1 MDIDAGE
8 AERRTEGEAAESA
21 VEGGFLQSRLFSVV
35 RVVATLAI
43 LVGLII
49 RISPEELLDTMRDA
63 NPWLLASA
71 FCVLVITQMLVIAKW
86 LTLLRTRDIDAPLL
100 QVVRAYC
107 VGNLL
112 STVLPTAV
120 GGDVYRVY
128 RIQHEADA
136 RAADVTMTVL
146 YERATG
152 YAAMTCVGALGAAF
166 YYGSVLIGLLAL
178 GAGVLAAAG
187 MAYILPRFPFPALRE
202 GHFLRNLLAHRQ
214 EALVV
219 YRMAVFSLLI
229 QVLYISTIT
238 LTGRAFGAHIS
249 WWYWAF
255 ATWIVAVA
263 VLLPVTL
270 GGLGI
275 RESTYAA
282 LIKRAGGTAAQGAS
296 TGFMLAL
303 LMIGVNA
310 LGLLL
315 VEVGERLG
323 YGRDKPRARNVTGA
337 TVVEAV
343 PAERT

>member
-1 MDIDAGE
+1 
-8 AERRTEGEAAESA
+8 
-21 VEGGFLQSRLFSVV
+21 
-35 RVVATLAI
+35 VVATLAI
-43 LVGLII
+43 VGGLVYKL
-49 RISPEELLDTMRDA
+49 SFDELLDTMRDA
-63 NPWLLASA
+63 DPWLLLAA
-71 FCVLVITQMLVIAKW
+71 FALLVITQALVIAKW

-100 QVVRAYC
+100 EVVRAYC

-166 YYGSVLIGLLAL
+166 YYGSVAIGLLAL
-178 GAGVLAAAG
+178 GAGALAALG
-187 MAYILPRFPFPALRE
+187 MSYILPRFPFPALRE
-202 GHFLRNLLAHRQ
+202 GHFLRNLLANRR
-214 EALVV
+214 EAMVV

-229 QVLYISTIT
+229 QAFYISTIT

-249 WWYWAF
+249 FWYWAF
-255 ATWIVAVA
+255 ATWVVAVA

-275 RESTYAA
+275 RETTYSYFVTQ
-282 LIKRAGGTAAQGAS
+282 AGGTAAQGAS

-303 LMIGVNA
+303 LMMAVNA
-310 LGLLL
+310 GGLLL
-315 VEVGERLG
+315 VEVAERVGFGRERLSAG
-323 YGRDKPRARNVTGA
+323 LKRA
-337 TVVEAV
+337 VVEAAV
-343 PAERT
+343 PAERTS